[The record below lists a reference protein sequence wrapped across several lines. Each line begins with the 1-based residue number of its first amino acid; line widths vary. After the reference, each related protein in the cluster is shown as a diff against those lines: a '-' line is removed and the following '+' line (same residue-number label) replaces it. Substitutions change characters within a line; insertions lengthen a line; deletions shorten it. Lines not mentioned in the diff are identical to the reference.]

1 MNILI
6 QALNILL
13 SRIVL
18 QSYSLQNKNKNKK
31 SIKWRD
37 CWSLI
42 LWVYSPKM
50 KGKKA

>member
-42 LWVYSPKM
+42 LRVYSPKM